1 MQSLFTQIYFMRK
14 PLGGY
19 QRIRCIHT
27 DMVYS
32 ITGNKKIHKLALS
45 MFASSNS
52 TPWQGW
58 ALKHVLWIQK
68 ERKSKDKLALDH
80 HW

>member
-32 ITGNKKIHKLALS
+32 ITGNKKIHKLALP

-52 TPWQGW
+52 TP
-58 ALKHVLWIQK
+58 
-68 ERKSKDKLALDH
+68 
-80 HW
+80 